1 MNVSY
6 TMGLCMVSSG
16 KATGCLT
23 KHVQTTQS
31 DPGKFIT
38 DIVDMFKSVNSRS
51 HSYHIHPENIES
63 ISISISIINIS

>member
-6 TMGLCMVSSG
+6 TMGLCMVNSG

-38 DIVDMFKSVNSRS
+38 DFDRVQVCELAISLLSV
-51 HSYHIHPENIES
+51 PVQKM
-63 ISISISIINIS
+63 